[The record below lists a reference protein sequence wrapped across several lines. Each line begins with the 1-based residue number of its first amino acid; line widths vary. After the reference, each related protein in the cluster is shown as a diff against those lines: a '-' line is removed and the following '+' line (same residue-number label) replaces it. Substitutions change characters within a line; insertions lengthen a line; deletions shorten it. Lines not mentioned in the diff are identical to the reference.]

1 MALISSTSKI
11 YHGANS
17 YSAFGATVYTAGLKG
32 VMERFGV
39 SMTVSILGLS
49 LYLWGIAFAPIHTPH
64 LSERFGRTP
73 VYMVSLPIFS
83 LFILGASFS
92 QSFSALAVCRFF
104 AGLTGGPCLVLIEG
118 TFADV
123 WTADVTVTYYA
134 CLTLASF
141 IGAGA
146 GPLVGGFVF
155 AYGSWRWTQWITLI
169 LALGALLLGV
179 SMPETYGREIL
190 RRRHK
195 RNSTGVKLPAAQSGV
210 TLAQMSKITI
220 FNPIKMLVTEPL
232 VILLS
237 LNVGFIFAVIFQFFI
252 SIPAVLS
259 LTYGFTIYQA
269 GLAFIAA
276 IAGAL
281 LAAVTATIIDKLTFA
296 RVAKKSLNT
305 IVPIELRM
313 IPGIVGS
320 VLITASLF
328 WIAWTAS
335 PRVHFLIPIFGTL
348 VFIWGC
354 ALVLTSAISY
364 LFDAYPPAGTLS
376 ALTAAACFRLV
387 LAGLIPLVIIQMI
400 MGLGGAW
407 AVSTFGFIS
416 AALILIP
423 IVVLVF
429 GAKLRARSRYNGMTM
444 GMMGQ
449 GAWPKDEEMEM
460 H

>member
-1 MALISSTSKI
+1 
-11 YHGANS
+11 
-17 YSAFGATVYTAGLKG
+17 
-32 VMERFGV
+32 MERFGV

-92 QSFSALAVCRFF
+92 KSFTALAICRFF

-123 WTADVTVTYYA
+123 WTAEFTVTYYA
-134 CLTLASF
+134 FLTLASF
-141 IGAGA
+141 VGAGA
-146 GPLVGGFVF
+146 GPLVGGFVSF
-155 AYGSWRWTQWITLI
+155 YGSWRWTQWITLI
-169 LALGALLLGV
+169 FALGALLLSV

-195 RNSTGVKLPAAQSGV
+195 RNNTGVKLPAAQSGV
-210 TLAQMSKITI
+210 TFAQMSNIT
-220 FNPIKMLVTEPL
+220 FFTPIRMLVTEPIV
-232 VILLS
+232 VILS
-237 LNVGFIFAVIFQFFI
+237 LHVGFIFAVIFQFFI

-259 LTYGFTIYQA
+259 LTYNFTVYQA
-269 GLAFIAA
+269 GIAFTAA
-276 IAGAL
+276 IVGAL

-296 RVAKKSLNT
+296 RVAKNKPT
-305 IVPIELRM
+305 AVVPIELRM
-313 IPGIVGS
+313 IPGVFGS
-320 VLITASLF
+320 VLTTASLF
-328 WIAWTAS
+328 WIAWSAS
-335 PRVHFLIPIFGTL
+335 PKIHFLVPIFGTL

-400 MGLGGAW
+400 MGLSGAW

-416 AALILIP
+416 AALMAVPVI
-423 IVVLVF
+423 VLVF
-429 GAKLRARSRYNGMTM
+429 GAKLRARSRYNAMTG
-444 GMMGQ
+444 GMMMQ
-449 GAWPKDEEMEM
+449 GAWRKDEEMEM
-460 H
+460 HLRS